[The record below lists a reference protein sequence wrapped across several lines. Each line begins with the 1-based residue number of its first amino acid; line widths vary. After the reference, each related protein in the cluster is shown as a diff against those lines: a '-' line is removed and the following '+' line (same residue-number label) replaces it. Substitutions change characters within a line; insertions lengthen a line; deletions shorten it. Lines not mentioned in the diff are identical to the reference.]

1 MSQLKPKISN
11 QLNIEVINDAC
22 DKNYQA
28 VMLKYY
34 QLQFGWFH
42 NAYNS
47 FQDIDKYIILA
58 HLVNKTL
65 STYNK
70 HFYNLTFDQF
80 YSNKSV
86 EIEKIS
92 ISEVV
97 RELNIRKETARRKLN
112 EMTRDGIIVRNKKKI
127 TIQQN
132 AFTFQ
137 KPIVSIK
144 NFSNFLSTATEQLAL
159 EKSKNSFSAQYF
171 EEKIKANYTHYWND
185 FLNFQ
190 IGLVLKFKQL
200 FKNYENA
207 MVFCVCILNQA
218 YNMKNSK
225 QKITGES
232 SDKITDNYV
241 NTITQFTLEN
251 SKGLNPTTISEL
263 TGMPRASVIR
273 KLNDLLKEQF
283 IIQNE
288 QNLYTT
294 SSAKKGS
301 SGFKKLSKFFISN
314 QPYIRKVIKD
324 FLNYTII

>member
-1 MSQLKPKISN
+1 MPQLKPKISD
-11 QLNIEVINDAC
+11 QLNIDTINEAC
-22 DKNYQA
+22 DKNYQS

-47 FQDIDKYIILA
+47 FQDIDKYIILV

-70 HFYNLTFDQF
+70 HFYNLTFDEF

-97 RELNIRKETARRKLN
+97 KELNITKETARRKLN

-137 KPIVSIK
+137 KPILSIK
-144 NFSNFLSTATEQLAL
+144 NFSNLLSTATEYLPL
-159 EKSKNSFSAQYF
+159 ENNKKSFNQNYF

-207 MVFCVCILNQA
+207 MVFCVCVLNQA

-225 QKITGES
+225 QQIIGENP
-232 SDKITDNYV
+232 DKITSNYV

-263 TGMPRASVIR
+263 TGIPRASVIR
-273 KLNDLLKEQF
+273 KLNDLLKSQF
-283 IIQNE
+283 IVQNKH
-288 QNLYTT
+288 NLYTT
-294 SSAKKGS
+294 SSPKKGS
-301 SGFKKLSKFFISN
+301 SGFNILSKFFVSN
-314 QPYIRKVIKD
+314 QPYIRGVIKD

>member
-1 MSQLKPKISN
+1 MRQLKPNISN
-11 QLNIEVINDAC
+11 QINIDIINEAC
-22 DKNYQA
+22 DKNYQS

-65 STYNK
+65 STYSK
-70 HFYNLTFDQF
+70 YFYNLSYDEF

-97 RELNIRKETARRKLN
+97 RELNITKETARRKLN

-144 NFSNFLSTATEQLAL
+144 NFSNLLSTATEHLAL
-159 EKSKNSFSAQYF
+159 GYNKKIFNAQYF

-190 IGLVLKFKQL
+190 IGLLLKFKQL

-207 MVFCVCILNQA
+207 MVFCVCVLNQA

-225 QKITGES
+225 QQITGES
-232 SDKITDNYV
+232 SDKITNNYV

-263 TGMPRASVIR
+263 TGIPRASVIR
-273 KLNDLLKEQF
+273 KLNDLSRQQF
-283 IIQNE
+283 IVQNE

-294 SSAKKGS
+294 TSPKKGS
-301 SGFKKLSKFFISN
+301 AGFKKLSKFFVSN
-314 QPYIRKVIKD
+314 QPYIRNVIKD

>member
-1 MSQLKPKISN
+1 M
-11 QLNIEVINDAC
+11 
-22 DKNYQA
+22 
-28 VMLKYY
+28 
-34 QLQFGWFH
+34 
-42 NAYNS
+42 
-47 FQDIDKYIILA
+47 
-58 HLVNKTL
+58 
-65 STYNK
+65 
-70 HFYNLTFDQF
+70 
-80 YSNKSV
+80 
-86 EIEKIS
+86 
-92 ISEVV
+92 
-97 RELNIRKETARRKLN
+97 
-112 EMTRDGIIVRNKKKI
+112 
-127 TIQQN
+127 
-132 AFTFQ
+132 
-137 KPIVSIK
+137 
-144 NFSNFLSTATEQLAL
+144 NFSNLLSTAAERLAL
-159 EKSKNSFSAQYF
+159 GNSKKSFSAQYF
-171 EEKIKANYTHYWND
+171 EEKIKENYTHYWND

-225 QKITGES
+225 QQITGES

-301 SGFKKLSKFFISN
+301 SGIKKLSKFFISN
-314 QPYIRKVIKD
+314 QTYIRTVIKD